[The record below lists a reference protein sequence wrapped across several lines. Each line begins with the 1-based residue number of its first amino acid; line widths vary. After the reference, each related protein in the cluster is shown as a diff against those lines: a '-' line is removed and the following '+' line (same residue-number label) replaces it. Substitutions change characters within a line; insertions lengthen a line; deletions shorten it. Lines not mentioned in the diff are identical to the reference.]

1 MKNKAKGYGKTL
13 STIKKRKWWPL
24 LLGVVVVLFLCI
36 MLIEGISNRA
46 RMRVDTSQGL
56 EFIKTA
62 EAGDATAIELKIQS
76 LDAQSQ
82 LGGDRSLKEIFATA
96 VIMGD
101 SMAMGFAEY
110 DVLSTLSVVAESGV
124 VLTGLDEQIEKV
136 KEINPQYIFMTYG
149 LNDIVTTKGDAQK
162 FTEQYKNAVKQIQAE
177 LPNTRIF
184 VNSLFPVQAKAAE
197 KETAYEKIEE
207 YNQALQ
213 ELCDQQQITFIDNTG
228 IVEDSD
234 YEEDGIHL
242 KSPFYPQWAVRMAEV
257 TSL

>member
-1 MKNKAKGYGKTL
+1 MKGYGKTL
-13 STIKKRKWWPL
+13 GTIKRRKWWPL
-24 LLGVVVVLFLCI
+24 LLGVVVVLLFCI

-46 RMRVDTSQGL
+46 KMQVDTSQGL
-56 EFIKTA
+56 EIIKAAEEGDVTA
-62 EAGDATAIELKIQS
+62 VELKIQS

-82 LGGDRSLKEIFATA
+82 LGGDRSLKEIFASA

-101 SMAMGFAEY
+101 SMALGFAEY
-110 DVLSTLSVVAESGV
+110 DVLNASSVVADAGV
-124 VLTGLDEQIEKV
+124 SLTDLDEQIKKV

-149 LNDIVTTKGDAQK
+149 LNDVVTTKGDEAK
-162 FTEQYKNAVKQIQAE
+162 FAEQYKSAVKQIQTE

-184 VNSLFPVQAKAAE
+184 VNSLFTVQSKAAE
-197 KETAYEKIEE
+197 KEAVYEKIEK

-213 ELCDQQQITFIDNTG
+213 ALCDEQQIGFIDNTV
-228 IVEDSD
+228 IVENSD

-242 KSPFYPQWAVRMAEV
+242 KSPFYPRWAVHMAEV